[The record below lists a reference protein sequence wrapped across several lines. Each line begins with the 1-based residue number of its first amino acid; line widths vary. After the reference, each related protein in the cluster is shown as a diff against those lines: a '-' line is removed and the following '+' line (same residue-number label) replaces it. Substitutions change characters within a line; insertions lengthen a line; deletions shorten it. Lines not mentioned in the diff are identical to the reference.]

1 MYSLTFM
8 AVSSWPDSMPT
19 VRLTLTSRVDSSHV
33 PTDLYGFGQLAIFYA
48 NCEANPDLICGQQ

>member
-1 MYSLTFM
+1 MYPLTFM

-19 VRLTLTSRVDSSHV
+19 VSLILTLLIYSSDV
-33 PTDLYGFGQLAIFYA
+33 PTDLYGCVQLAGFHV